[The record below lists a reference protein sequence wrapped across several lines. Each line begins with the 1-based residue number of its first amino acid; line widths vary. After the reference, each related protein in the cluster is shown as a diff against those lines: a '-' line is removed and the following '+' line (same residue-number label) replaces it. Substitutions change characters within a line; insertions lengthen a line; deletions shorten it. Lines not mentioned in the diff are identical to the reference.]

1 MNVTFQITGPTQG
14 GRYIWG
20 WFNYHLLEANPTEK
34 QKTAVQ
40 IGRGQ
45 LNQLCSALGINEL
58 EDTDQLIGQTVK
70 LRIGNKKE
78 KDQDGE
84 LELKEYIKGYKESS
98 VPAAASQAA
107 GGLPWE

>member
-1 MNVTFQITGPTQG
+1 M
-14 GRYIWG
+14 
-20 WFNYHLLEANPTEK
+20 LEANPTEK